1 MPCSMMVQVVDG
13 NRLIYSRQLLGARW
27 SVQQCT
33 FTTDFR
39 ILDFSAYDVIIGMD

>member
-1 MPCSMMVQVVDG
+1 MPCSMMVQVADG
-13 NRLIYSRQLLGARW
+13 NRLICSRQLLGARW